1 MAVCSWRSGRDHG
14 RARSI
19 YVGSALLARPGN
31 DEIQLDL
38 SLDYASNIALY
49 PTFQEYFRTRRPPLL
64 AVWGKN
70 DPFFLPLG
78 ANAFNRDIPSH
89 DSERI
94 TEHINDEHQ
103 PQRTRDRNDE
113 QKACPW
119 SQLALPGLLRRGPM
133 VHLPVRNAA
142 GSQIVLAVP
151 VVYLSTGVPR

>member
-1 MAVCSWRSGRDHG
+1 MPKSGSTTQVISHWRPTANKLPQRFNSSCVVCLGR
-14 RARSI
+14 
-19 YVGSALLARPGN
+19 
-31 DEIQLDL
+31 
-38 SLDYASNIALY
+38 
-49 PTFQEYFRTRRPPLL
+49 PT
-64 AVWGKN
+64 
-70 DPFFLPLG
+70 
-78 ANAFNRDIPSH
+78 SH